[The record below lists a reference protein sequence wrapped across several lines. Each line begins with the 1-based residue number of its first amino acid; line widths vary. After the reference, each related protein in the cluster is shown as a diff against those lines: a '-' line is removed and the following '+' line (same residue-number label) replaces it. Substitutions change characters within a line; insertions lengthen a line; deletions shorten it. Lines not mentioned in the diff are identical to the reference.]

1 MNHPRKAAQVEGG
14 EISTTS
20 SEKEVVFELHLL
32 SKNCQWT
39 RLIIIAATS
48 TSVITPWVSQ
58 CPSRTGPRPLRLVI
72 EATKQKEGLNRE
84 PGALASRPGS
94 VVDQLCALDRVTLGH
109 WLLISEM
116 GSSCFHKM
124 ILSEANGAFTLAVL
138 SGWVFPLRAV
148 WLSS

>member
-1 MNHPRKAAQVEGG
+1 M
-14 EISTTS
+14 
-20 SEKEVVFELHLL
+20 
-32 SKNCQWT
+32 
-39 RLIIIAATS
+39 
-48 TSVITPWVSQ
+48 
-58 CPSRTGPRPLRLVI
+58 I
-72 EATKQKEGLNRE
+72 EAAKQKEGLNRE